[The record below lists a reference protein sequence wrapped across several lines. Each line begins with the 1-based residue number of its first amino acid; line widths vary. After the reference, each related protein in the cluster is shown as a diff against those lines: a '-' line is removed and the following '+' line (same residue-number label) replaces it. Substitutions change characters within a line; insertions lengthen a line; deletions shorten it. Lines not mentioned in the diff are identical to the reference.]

1 MCPQNLGSAGRN
13 RAVTDR
19 AVFGDFLR
27 GARRH
32 LGSPAVI
39 RAAASRGGDAR
50 EISRSLLRVVIVMS
64 RYVQDVSTVPRHV
77 PSQARPEL
85 STWDRAGLEAR
96 NALTSAT
103 RLLHGDTAVRRHP
116 DAAAGSELARRLDAA
131 SASLT
136 TGRDL
141 LQTHVARAT
150 SGVRELR
157 SEWGTVITSPPV
169 ARALLTELAL
179 IAHQV
184 APLGVSLDLSTHTR
198 GSPEAR
204 RRLNAACEWLHIME
218 TSVRTAHQREPVSV
232 SDRELLHAI
241 PVNAV
246 PPRRLPDGSE
256 PVTSLCEGVID
267 AADRT
272 RHAAWA
278 SGAVPPRSP
287 AITISSLRQ
296 VAAASTLTSHHC
308 EILLRSLA
316 ARTAEDSEHSNLSAG
331 LMHAAEAAGRASS
344 RWLSVA
350 HALDDVTTDTRRHIS
365 RAAAGAS
372 DLALWTGRLAYA
384 DPQWTLAS
392 GPSHQARL
400 PQELA
405 PEPNDVPGVVAAV
418 HHACDAITRLAYADR
433 EQMRAAA
440 GADRILV
447 ATQAPP
453 DIWDIPIPFVP
464 APPKRIDAI
473 LTLYE
478 YTSTASTQATA
489 SAADAATA
497 IQAPSR
503 VLATAR
509 SITDARRQD
518 ALGLA
523 SDAAIKPSLKRQE
536 RALPGP
542 VERALRG
549 LGVTSP
555 ELLRRGAEIDR
566 AGERLIIEAAFKHE
580 PRRGYPSAAMLSRSA
595 GTAPASRDLC
605 VAVSP
610 HREAREAE
618 PSS

>member
-1 MCPQNLGSAGRN
+1 
-13 RAVTDR
+13 
-19 AVFGDFLR
+19 
-27 GARRH
+27 
-32 LGSPAVI
+32 
-39 RAAASRGGDAR
+39 
-50 EISRSLLRVVIVMS
+50 
-64 RYVQDVSTVPRHV
+64 
-77 PSQARPEL
+77 
-85 STWDRAGLEAR
+85 
-96 NALTSAT
+96 
-103 RLLHGDTAVRRHP
+103 
-116 DAAAGSELARRLDAA
+116 
-131 SASLT
+131 
-136 TGRDL
+136 
-141 LQTHVARAT
+141 
-150 SGVRELR
+150 
-157 SEWGTVITSPPV
+157 
-169 ARALLTELAL
+169 
-179 IAHQV
+179 
-184 APLGVSLDLSTHTR
+184 
-198 GSPEAR
+198 
-204 RRLNAACEWLHIME
+204 ME
-218 TSVRTAHQREPVSV
+218 TSIRTAHQREPVSV

-267 AADRT
+267 AADRA
-272 RHAAWA
+272 RHSAWA

-296 VAAASTLTSHHC
+296 VATASALTSHHC
-308 EILLRSLA
+308 EILFRSLA
-316 ARTAEDSEHSNLSAG
+316 ARTAEDSEHDDLSAG
-331 LMHAAEAAGRASS
+331 LLHAAEAAGRASS

-372 DLALWTGRLAYA
+372 DLALWTGRLAYT

-392 GPSHQARL
+392 GPSHQARS
-400 PQELA
+400 PQRLA
-405 PEPNDVPGVVAAV
+405 PEPNDVPCVVAAV

-566 AGERLIIEAAFKHE
+566 ASEQLILEAVLPPEIALRQ
-580 PRRGYPSAAMLSRSA
+580 RRSVVGQLGFRADQDDVAVETVLTKGHRRRAASQRSA
-595 GTAPASRDLC
+595 HDHDRLSFHLVTP
-605 VAVSP
+605 
-610 HREAREAE
+610 
-618 PSS
+618 

>member
-1 MCPQNLGSAGRN
+1 M
-13 RAVTDR
+13 TDR
-19 AVFGDFLR
+19 AVFGDFLH

-64 RYVQDVSTVPRHV
+64 RYVQEVSTVPRRV
-77 PSQARPEL
+77 PSQARAEL

-103 RLLHGDTAVRRHP
+103 RLLHGDTAARRHP

-141 LQTHVARAT
+141 LETHMARAP
-150 SGVRELR
+150 SGARELR
-157 SEWGTVITSPPV
+157 SEWGTVITSPAV

-184 APLGVSLDLSTHTR
+184 APLGVSLDLSPHTR

-204 RRLNAACEWLHIME
+204 RKLNAACEWLHIME
-218 TSVRTAHQREPVSV
+218 TSIRTAHQREPVSV

-256 PVTSLCEGVID
+256 SVTSLCEGVID
-267 AADRT
+267 AADRA
-272 RHAAWA
+272 RHSAWA

-296 VAAASTLTSHHC
+296 VATASALTSHHC
-308 EILLRSLA
+308 EILFRSLA
-316 ARTAEDSEHSNLSAG
+316 ARTAEDSEHDDLSAG
-331 LMHAAEAAGRASS
+331 LLHAAEAAGRASS

-372 DLALWTGRLAYA
+372 DLALWTGRLAYT

-392 GPSHQARL
+392 GPSHQARS
-400 PQELA
+400 PQRLA
-405 PEPNDVPGVVAAV
+405 PEPNDVPCVVAAV
-418 HHACDAITRLAYADR
+418 HHACDAITRLACADR

-478 YTSTASTQATA
+478 YTGTANTQATA

-497 IQAPSR
+497 VRAPSR

-509 SITDARRQD
+509 SATDARRHGSPGAAPNAAAEPPAAGQH
-518 ALGLA
+518 
-523 SDAAIKPSLKRQE
+523 SD
-536 RALPGP
+536 LPGP
-542 VERALRG
+542 VERILHG
-549 LGVTSP
+549 LGITSP
-555 ELLRRGAEIDR
+555 DLLRRGAEMDR
-566 AGERLIIEAAFKHE
+566 AAEQLIIDAAAE
-580 PRRGYPSAAMLSRSA
+580 RRPQHGLPSTAALSRSA
-595 GTAPASRDLC
+595 RSLSLVKHADTASDRDAAALPHGQ
-605 VAVSP
+605 ASP
-610 HREAREAE
+610 HSEAREAE
-618 PSS
+618 P